1 MRLLTKIIGTMVIG
15 SVIRRI
21 ILKRKGDTDGVEKMM
36 VELMPRVMDK
46 IFGKLVPERR
56 FEMLA
61 HFRATL
67 ARLEEKYGIGNR
79 PAAGAPPAAGS
90 VAGTA

>member
-1 MRLLTKIIGTMVIG
+1 MRLLTRIIGTVVIG

-21 ILKRKGDTDGVEKMM
+21 ILKRKGDTDGVEKIMM
-36 VELMPRVMDK
+36 GLMPRMMDK

-56 FEMLA
+56 VEMLA
-61 HFRATL
+61 HLRATL
-67 ARLEEKYGIGNR
+67 ARLEEKYGIGNE

-90 VAGTA
+90 VAG

>member
-1 MRLLTKIIGTMVIG
+1 MRLLTRIIGTVVIG

-21 ILKRKGDTDGVEKMM
+21 ILKRKGGTDGVEKVM
-36 VELMPRVMDK
+36 VELMPRMMDK
-46 IFGKLVPERR
+46 VFGKLVPERR
-56 FEMLA
+56 VEMLA

-67 ARLEEKYGIGNR
+67 ARLEEKYGLGNQ

-90 VAGTA
+90 VAG

>member
-15 SVIRRI
+15 SVIRHI
-21 ILKRKGDTDGVEKMM
+21 ILKRKGDTGGVEKMM
-36 VELMPRVMDK
+36 ELMPRVMDK

-56 FEMLA
+56 VEMLA

-67 ARLEEKYGIGNR
+67 ARLEEKYGIGQ

-90 VAGTA
+90 VAG

>member
-36 VELMPRVMDK
+36 MELMPRVMDK

-56 FEMLA
+56 VEMLA
-61 HFRATL
+61 HLRATL
-67 ARLEEKYGIGNR
+67 ARLEEKYGIR
-79 PAAGAPPAAGS
+79 QPAAGAPPAAGS
-90 VAGTA
+90 VAG